1 MIYFPH
7 TNHFVLHM
15 RIQVKF
21 TSSTIIPKKLPKQS
35 SPSSQSIN
43 SFSPY
48 YSLYFFLLPFFVLS
62 LPPPP
67 PPLNLCPSTA
77 QTPADPKTMAA
88 PTKTPGGNSLPKS
101 QILKKSE
108 INFRTLS
115 AMVTPNADVRAE
127 SRLTPRMQIY
137 CVNALAT
144 KLRI

>member
-1 MIYFPH
+1 
-7 TNHFVLHM
+7 M

-21 TSSTIIPKKLPKQS
+21 TSSTHHTKKITKTVL
-35 SPSSQSIN
+35 
-43 SFSPY
+43 SFFPIHQFIFPLLF
-48 YSLYFFLLPFFVLS
+48 LYFFLLPFFVLS
-62 LPPPP
+62 LTPPP

-77 QTPADPKTMAA
+77 HTPADPKTMAA